1 MDKFIKILRNIQ
13 LPIVAIIILF
23 IVLIF
28 TRECGNRDCILPNG
42 KILVNKSFMD
52 SLQKIATT
60 PPDTIIKTSYIK
72 GDVVYVEKKVPVPV
86 AVDTSINIYLDSLI
100 RKDISVWAEI
110 TAKGIITKWDWRY
123 QSTIIKDS
131 VTITIYKPK
140 PVKYEVSIS
149 KSGVYASLGVGGNES
164 AFILSGELD
173 LITSRDK
180 LYGVQ
185 YMRFS
190 EQNYYLFRLGTKIK
204 FSK

>member
-1 MDKFIKILRNIQ
+1 MKKLS
-13 LPIVAIIILF
+13 LPITAIFILIAIF
-23 IVLIF
+23 IF
-28 TRECGNRDCILPNG
+28 TGECKRNNVCPPKGYV
-42 KILVNKSFMD
+42 LVTEGFID
-52 SLQKIATT
+52 TLQMIADMPTDTVHDTT
-60 PPDTIIKTSYIK
+60 IVK
-72 GDVVYVEKKVPVPV
+72 GDIVYITKEVPVPV
-86 AVDTSINIYLDSLI
+86 SIDPQTNFYRDSIINDT
-100 RKDISVWAEI
+100 ISVWAEI